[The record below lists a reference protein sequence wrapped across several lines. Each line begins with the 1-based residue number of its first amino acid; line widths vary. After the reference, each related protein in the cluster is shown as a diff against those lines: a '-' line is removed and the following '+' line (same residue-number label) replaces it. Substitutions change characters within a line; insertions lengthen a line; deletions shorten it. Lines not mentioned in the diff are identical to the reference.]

1 MYSISYILILGGYV
15 STNQTTSYVGEM
27 LSSMQVLLLK
37 EGSTSTYLTT
47 NNSHEY
53 FSSELTR
60 MLYNQCK
67 LISDIPLYLCNYQL
81 YHSFTYVLMKFEV
94 YVVKL
99 ATKSDILESWNL
111 KNICDV

>member
-67 LISDIPLYLCNYQL
+67 LISDIPLYVIINY
-81 YHSFTYVLMKFEV
+81 TTVLLMF
-94 YVVKL
+94 
-99 ATKSDILESWNL
+99 
-111 KNICDV
+111 

>member
-53 FSSELTR
+53 F
-60 MLYNQCK
+60 
-67 LISDIPLYLCNYQL
+67 
-81 YHSFTYVLMKFEV
+81 
-94 YVVKL
+94 
-99 ATKSDILESWNL
+99 
-111 KNICDV
+111 

>member
-1 MYSISYILILGGYV
+1 MYIIIYILILGGYV

-37 EGSTSTYLTT
+37 EVSTYLTT

-53 FSSELTR
+53 FSSELTC

-67 LISDIPLYLCNYQL
+67 LISDIPLYVIINY
-81 YHSFTYVLMKFEV
+81 TTVLLIF
-94 YVVKL
+94 
-99 ATKSDILESWNL
+99 
-111 KNICDV
+111 